1 MLTEIL
7 EQHHAAIESLR
18 PQWPVLYRM
27 AQTMYGCM
35 ASEGT
40 VYLCGNGGSAADC
53 QHIAAELVG
62 RFGLE
67 RPGLPAIAL
76 TTDTS
81 ILTAVGNDY
90 GYTQVFK
97 RQVQAFL
104 KPDDVL
110 VCDNDHSFPRGTL
123 ARTNMGLGCPH
134 CGTVNWGLEQEVEK
148 APATPAGEVECKFGH
163 AVAIADVIQSPL
175 AGGHLGLL
183 IAIAQ
188 VLSGLTKD
196 QKGDEE
202 DIVYHEPQPRAECL
216 KIWSQLTVEE
226 QNSLIT
232 LTLNPQAGVNVFLGK
247 LLKLALCCLVV
258 LHENI
263 IPYLNP
269 SLVIRVE
276 LFRGL

>member
-110 VCDNDHSFPRGTL
+110 VCLSTSGNSANVVQAAYA
-123 ARTNMGLGCPH
+123 ARYECEA
-134 CGTVNWGLEQEVEK
+134 TV
-148 APATPAGEVECKFGH
+148 
-163 AVAIADVIQSPL
+163 
-175 AGGHLGLL
+175 
-183 IAIAQ
+183 
-188 VLSGLTKD
+188 
-196 QKGDEE
+196 
-202 DIVYHEPQPRAECL
+202 
-216 KIWSQLTVEE
+216 
-226 QNSLIT
+226 
-232 LTLNPQAGVNVFLGK
+232 
-247 LLKLALCCLVV
+247 LALTGGADSELSRIA
-258 LHENI
+258 HETVKVAGANTARVQEAHILCGHILCQI
-263 IPYLNP
+263 IDGEYASEN
-269 SLVIRVE
+269 
-276 LFRGL
+276 GLD